1 MAPCFI
7 GIDVGTGSARAGIFD
22 ANGHNLAAASRPI
35 RTWKPEPFHAEQ
47 SSRDIWQAICGAVQ
61 AAMQAAGLE
70 GNAIAGI
77 GFDATCSLVVLD
89 GNGLPVAVN
98 RDGDDD
104 RNIILWMDQR
114 ASAEADEINRTGS
127 GVLDYV
133 GGRISPEMETPKIL
147 WLSRHLPQVLQ
158 RARHFLDL
166 ADYLTFK
173 STGSLTRSTCT
184 LACKWTYLAHEK
196 RWDRDYFDKIGLGLL
211 AEDDFERIGTVVTD
225 PGTRLAKG
233 LTAEA
238 AADLGLVPGI
248 AVGVGMIDAHA
259 GAIGTLGAQGLS
271 GDIGERLAYVFG
283 TSACTL
289 NVTSEPAFVPGV
301 WGPYF
306 EALLP
311 GLWLNEGGQSAAG
324 AAIDHLVLS
333 HPFAPEAQKSAAAAA
348 MGLTQWL
355 DSRAQVML
363 SETSP
368 AEAVSGLHVV
378 PEFIG
383 NRAPFADPAARA
395 IVAGIGLNADEASL
409 VRLYIAGV
417 LSIGYGLRQILDA
430 LSEKGVNITSVV
442 ISGGAA
448 RSGLVRRLLADAAN
462 VDIAT
467 VQTSEPVLLGAA
479 MLGAM
484 ASGHAADLQTA
495 MTTMSRLDEIIGPSD
510 ADRIAHARRLET
522 FANLQHA
529 YRTMRDH

>member
-22 ANGHNLAAASRPI
+22 ANGNNLAAASRPI
-35 RTWKPEPFHAEQ
+35 RTWRPEPLHAEQ
-47 SSRDIWQAICGAVQ
+47 SSRDIWQAICGAVRE
-61 AAMQAAGLE
+61 ARERAGIAAG
-70 GNAIAGI
+70 AIAGI

-89 GNGLPVAVN
+89 GAGRPVAVN
-98 RDGDDD
+98 RDCEDD

-114 ASAEADEINRTGS
+114 ASAEAEYINGSGS

-147 WLSRHLPQVLQ
+147 WLSRHLPQALH

-166 ADYLTFK
+166 ADFLTFRA
-173 STGSLTRSTCT
+173 TGSLTRSTCT
-184 LACKWTYLAHEK
+184 LTCKWTYLAHEK
-196 RWDRDYFDKIGLGLL
+196 RWDRDYFERIGLPML
-211 AEDDFERIGTVVTD
+211 AENDFERIGRSVTD
-225 PGTRLAKG
+225 PGTPLANG

-238 AADLGLVPGI
+238 AEDLGLLAGT

-259 GAIGTLGAQGLS
+259 GAIGTIGARGLA
-271 GDIGERLAYVFG
+271 GEIGERLAYVFG

-289 NVTSEPAFVPGV
+289 NVTTEPAFVPGV

-306 EALLP
+306 DALLP

-333 HPFAPEAQKSAAAAA
+333 HPFAPEAQRMAAAA
-348 MGLTQWL
+348 GLGMAQWL
-355 DSRAQVML
+355 ESRAQLML
-363 SETSP
+363 NETP
-368 AEAVSGLHVV
+368 AAEAVRGIHVV

-383 NRAPFADPAARA
+383 NRAPFADPSARA
-395 IVAGIGLNADEASL
+395 VVAGLGMEADEASL

-430 LSEKGVNITSVV
+430 LAGKGVNITSVV

-448 RSGLVRRLLADAAN
+448 RSRLVRRLLADAADI
-462 VDIAT
+462 DIAT
-467 VQTSEPVLLGAA
+467 VKTDEPVLLGAA

-484 ASGHAADLQTA
+484 ASGEAPSLQAAMNA
-495 MTTMSRLDEIIGPSD
+495 MSRMDETIAPSER
-510 ADRIAHARRLET
+510 DRDAHARRLES
-522 FANLQHA
+522 FARLQAA
-529 YRTMRDH
+529 YRAMRDH